1 MHDVVN
7 PIIRQHASAVLEFRT
22 AEGQHSVKVA
32 RPDRYASKNIGNI
45 GGVWLFLNVS
55 GSKPSA
61 LVNMAFNDAKGSGV
75 FSREL
80 VVKFNSHAEAERWLR
95 HLNPPANVEIIR
107 L

>member
-7 PIIRQHASAVLEFRT
+7 PTIRQHTSAVLYFVTTEDFHRV
-22 AEGQHSVKVA
+22 EVA
-32 RPDRYASKNIGNI
+32 RPDRYVSKNIGNI
-45 GGVWLFLNVS
+45 SGVWLLFN
-55 GSKPSA
+55 GGDKPSA

-80 VVKFNSHAEAERWLR
+80 VVEFNSHAEAWRWLR
-95 HLNPPANVEIIR
+95 HLNPPANVEIIW